1 MNAGASSPPLAC
13 FYSATLAWNLSAVD
27 NGSSMDNRLYTADQS
42 PKIGNN
48 WRAAIERL
56 EGAYSENTLRSYRA
70 DFSAFEDWC
79 QRAGDRA
86 LPASPQTVA
95 AFIAHDA
102 IKSSPATL
110 RRRLGGIRKVHR
122 LLRLEN
128 PVEDEDVLI
137 AMRRA
142 LRTKPRRQKQ
152 ALGLNR
158 DLRDKLLAACP
169 ETLLGLRNRAIIT
182 VGYDT
187 LCRRSELVS
196 LRLEDLAPLEGGA
209 MSILVRRAKNDPFGD
224 GRYGYLTP
232 PTVEILKK
240 WLDVASIKNGW
251 LFRKVI
257 TGDHVGSN
265 ALSPYT
271 VVRVIKGAADAA
283 GLNPHIVQNLSGHSM
298 RVGAAQD
305 LMADGVGLL
314 PIMQAGGWKSMNV
327 IGRYVEH
334 AEITLCGQMRQRCST
349 ENNRRK

>member
-1 MNAGASSPPLAC
+1 MV
-13 FYSATLAWNLSAVD
+13 ATTDRRKQERPDSTV
-27 NGSSMDNRLYTADQS
+27 RTAD
-42 PKIGNN
+42 
-48 WRAAIERL
+48 WRSAIARL

-70 DFSAFEDWC
+70 DFAVFEQWC
-79 QRAGDRA
+79 RQAACSA
-86 LPASPQTVA
+86 LPASPETVA
-95 AFIAHDA
+95 AFVAHDA
-102 IKSSPATL
+102 VKSSPSTL
-110 RRRLGGIRKVHR
+110 RRRLAGIRKVHR

-128 PVEDEDVLI
+128 PVEDEEVLI

-152 ALGLNR
+152 ARGLTR

-169 ETLLGLRNRAIIT
+169 DSLLGLRNRALIA

-187 LCRRSELVS
+187 LCRRAELVS
-196 LRLEDLAPLEGGA
+196 LRLEDLAPLENGA

-232 PTVEILKK
+232 PTVEILNA
-240 WLDVASIKNGW
+240 WLDVASIKKDW
-251 LFRKVI
+251 LFRKVM
-257 TGDHVGSN
+257 GDRVGSN
-265 ALSPYT
+265 ALHPYT
-271 VVRVIKGAADAA
+271 VNRVIKGAADAA
-283 GLNPHIVQNLSGHSM
+283 GLDPHIVQGLSGHSM

-334 AEITLCGQMRQRCST
+334 AEIALCGQMR
-349 ENNRRK
+349 RRFSAGIGRGQ